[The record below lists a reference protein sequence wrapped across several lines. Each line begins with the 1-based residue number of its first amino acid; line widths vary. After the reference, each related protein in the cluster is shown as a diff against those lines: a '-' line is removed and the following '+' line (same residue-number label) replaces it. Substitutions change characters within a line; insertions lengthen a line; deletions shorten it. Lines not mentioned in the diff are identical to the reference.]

1 MRPWSALASI
11 GSWFPDTAAGD
22 VRLHGVP
29 DTPQATGSPQPPV
42 LTPPM
47 LTPPAPPG
55 APGHATATGYRA
67 PSWHRGPPGDAG
79 YPARHA
85 ADPAPGQAVSRELL
99 GDDLGLIDAL
109 QERIDRLDWEIRQRA
124 RSDPPVP
131 GGPGSPPQLLSRPN
145 ARNPAVP
152 GSRTALS

>member
-1 MRPWSALASI
+1 
-11 GSWFPDTAAGD
+11 
-22 VRLHGVP
+22 
-29 DTPQATGSPQPPV
+29 V
-42 LTPPM
+42 LTAHAH
-47 LTPPAPPG
+47 TARATG

-109 QERIDRLDWEIRQRA
+109 QERIDRLDWEIASGRGPARRFLAGLAGHLNCSAGQRGEPCCARQEDRA
-124 RSDPPVP
+124 K
-131 GGPGSPPQLLSRPN
+131 LLRPEK
-145 ARNPAVP
+145 
-152 GSRTALS
+152 GDG